1 MNLSNL
7 TIFNRIRPDTAMAAK
22 KRMAMRSRKL
32 VLSIFL
38 WILALAFIFPVVMT
52 LTNSFMDESEIAANY
67 SQIRALSSSTAA
79 MAPGFA
85 TIKLIPDIVTLSQYY
100 EVLIGSTSFLM
111 MFWNSVRLTLPIIIG
126 QMVVGSMA
134 AYAFAMLKFRGRNAL
149 FFVYIITMLMP
160 FQVTLVP
167 NYLMADRLGLIGKY
181 ESIVLP
187 GIFATFGVFLLRQF
201 MSYIPKE
208 NMEAAKID
216 GAGHPTIFL
225 KIIMPLCMPALAS
238 LAILSL
244 IDNWNMVEQPLIFL
258 KDANLQ
264 PLSLFLSK
272 LNSGAFGVAFAAS
285 ALFMMPILI
294 VFLYGE
300 NYLVEGIQMSSL
312 KD

>member
-1 MNLSNL
+1 MNLILKPRQKLSLNAQA
-7 TIFNRIRPDTAMAAK
+7 R
-22 KRMAMRSRKL
+22 KRMAFRSRK
-32 VLSIFL
+32 VILSLFL
-38 WILALAFIFPVVMT
+38 WALALTFIFPVVMT
-52 LTNSFMDESEIAANY
+52 FTNSFMDEAEISANY
-67 SQIRALSSSTAA
+67 SQIRNLSSSTAA
-79 MAPGFA
+79 VAQGFA
-85 TIKLIPDIVTLSQYY
+85 TIKLIPDMVSLDQYY
-100 EVLIGSTSFLM
+100 TVLIGSTSFLM
-111 MFWNSVRLTLPIIIG
+111 MFWNSVRLTLPIILG
-126 QMVVGSMA
+126 QIVVGSMA
-134 AYAFAMLKFRGRNAL
+134 AYAFAMLRFRGRNAL

-167 NYLMADRLGLIGKY
+167 NYLMADALGFLGKY

-201 MSYIPKE
+201 MSYIPME
-208 NMEAAKID
+208 NLEAAKMD

-225 KIIMPLCMPALAS
+225 RIVMPLCMPALAS
-238 LAILSL
+238 LAILSF

-272 LNSGAFGVAFAAS
+272 LNTGAFGVAFAAS
-285 ALFMMPILI
+285 ALFMAPILM

>member
-1 MNLSNL
+1 MNLILKGKPKLSLN
-7 TIFNRIRPDTAMAAK
+7 AQAK
-22 KRMAMRSRKL
+22 KRMALRSRK
-32 VLSIFL
+32 VILSIFL
-38 WILALAFIFPVVMT
+38 WVLALAFIFPVVMT
-52 LTNSFMDESEIAANY
+52 ITNSFMDETEIAANY
-67 SQIRALSSSTAA
+67 SQIRNLSSSTAA
-79 MAPGFA
+79 VAQGFV
-85 TIKLIPDIVTLSQYY
+85 TIKLIPDMVSLDQYY
-100 EVLIGSTSFLM
+100 TVLVGSTSFLM
-111 MFWNSVRLTLPIIIG
+111 MFWNSVRLTLPIILG
-126 QMVVGSMA
+126 QMFVGSMA

-167 NYLMADRLGLIGKY
+167 NYLMAERLGLIGKY

-201 MSYIPKE
+201 MSYIPLE
-208 NMEAAKID
+208 NMEAAKLD

-225 KIIMPLCMPALAS
+225 KIVMPLCAPALAA
-238 LAILSL
+238 LGILSF
-244 IDNWNMVEQPLIFL
+244 IDNWNMVEQPLVFL

-285 ALFMMPILI
+285 ALFMAPILI

>member
-1 MNLSNL
+1 MNL
-7 TIFNRIRPDTAMAAK
+7 IVKRRPGLSINARAK
-22 KRMAMRSRKL
+22 RRMALRSRK
-32 VLSIFL
+32 VILSVFL
-38 WILALAFIFPVVMT
+38 WVLALCFIFPVVMT
-52 LTNSFMDESEIAANY
+52 FTNSFMDETEIAANY
-67 SQIRALSSSTAA
+67 SQIRNLSSSTANLEQ
-79 MAPGFA
+79 GFV
-85 TIKLIPDIVTLSQYY
+85 TVKLIPDMVSLSQYY
-100 EVLIGSTSFLM
+100 TVLVGSTSFLM
-111 MFWNSVRLTLPIIIG
+111 MFWNSVRLTLPIILG
-126 QMVVGSMA
+126 QMVVGSLA
-134 AYAFAMLKFRGRNAL
+134 AYAFAMLRFRGRNAL

-167 NYLMADRLGLIGKY
+167 NYLMADRLGLIGQY
-181 ESIVLP
+181 SSIVLP

-201 MSYIPKE
+201 MMYIPME
-208 NMEAAKID
+208 NLEAAKMD

-225 KIIMPLCMPALAS
+225 RIVMPLCMPALAS
-238 LAILSL
+238 LGILSF

-272 LNSGAFGVAFAAS
+272 LNTGAFGVAFAAS
-285 ALFMMPILI
+285 ALFMAPILI

>member
-1 MNLSNL
+1 MNLILGKRMKLSVN
-7 TIFNRIRPDTAMAAK
+7 AMAK
-22 KRMAMRSRKL
+22 KRMALRSRK
-32 VLSIFL
+32 VILSLFL
-38 WILALAFIFPVVMT
+38 WVLALCFIFPVVMT
-52 LTNSFMDESEIAANY
+52 FTNSFMDETEIAQNY
-67 SQIRALSSSTAA
+67 SQIRNLSSSTANLA
-79 MAPGFA
+79 QGFV
-85 TIKLIPDIVTLSQYY
+85 TIKLIPDMVSLDQYY
-100 EVLIGSTSFLM
+100 TVLVGSTSFLM
-111 MFWNSVRLTLPIIIG
+111 MFWNSVRLTLPIILG
-126 QMVVGSMA
+126 QMAVGSLA

-167 NYLMADRLGLIGKY
+167 NYLMADRLGLLGHY

-201 MSYIPKE
+201 MMYIPHE
-208 NMEAAKID
+208 NMEAAELD
-216 GAGHPTIFL
+216 GAGHLTIFL
-225 KIIMPLCMPALAS
+225 EIVMPLCAPALAS
-238 LAILSL
+238 LGILSF

-258 KDANLQ
+258 KDADLQ

-285 ALFMMPILI
+285 ALFMAPILI

>member
-1 MNLSNL
+1 MNLILGGRTKLSVN
-7 TIFNRIRPDTAMAAK
+7 AMAK
-22 KRMAMRSRKL
+22 KRMALRSRK
-32 VLSIFL
+32 VALSLFL
-38 WILALAFIFPVVMT
+38 WALALCFIFPVVMT
-52 LTNSFMDESEIAANY
+52 FTNSFMDETEIAQNY
-67 SQIRALSSSTAA
+67 SQIRNLSSSTANLA
-79 MAPGFA
+79 QGFV
-85 TIKLIPDIVTLSQYY
+85 TIKLIPDMVSLDQYY
-100 EVLIGSTSFLM
+100 TVLVGSTSFLM
-111 MFWNSVRLTLPIIIG
+111 MFWNSVRLTLPIILG
-126 QMVVGSMA
+126 QMVVGSLA
-134 AYAFAMLKFRGRNAL
+134 AYAFAMLKFRGRNTL
-149 FFVYIITMLMP
+149 FFIYIITMLMP

-167 NYLMADRLGLIGKY
+167 NYLMADRLGLLGRY

-201 MSYIPKE
+201 MMYIPME
-208 NMEAAKID
+208 NVEAAKLD

-225 KIIMPLCMPALAS
+225 KIIMPLCAPALAS
-238 LAILSL
+238 LGILSF

-272 LNSGAFGVAFAAS
+272 LNTGAFGVAFAAS
-285 ALFMMPILI
+285 ALFMAPILI

>member
-1 MNLSNL
+1 MTL
-7 TIFNRIRPDTAMAAK
+7 TNKKLTWNTVQLRK
-22 KRMAMRSRKL
+22 KRMAKSRQI

-38 WILALAFIFPVVMT
+38 WALALAFIFPIVMT
-52 LTNSFMDESEIAANY
+52 FTNSFMDETEIAANY

-79 MAPGFA
+79 MAQGFA
-85 TIKLIPDIVTLSQYY
+85 TIKLIPDMVSLDQYY
-100 EVLIGSTSFLM
+100 TVLVGSTSFLM
-111 MFWNSVRLTLPIIIG
+111 MFWNSVRLTLPIIAG
-126 QMVVGSMA
+126 QMIVGSMA
-134 AYAFAMLKFRGRNAL
+134 AYAFAMLKFRGQNAL

-167 NYLMADRLGLIGKY
+167 NYLMADSLGLLGKY

-187 GIFATFGVFLLRQF
+187 GIFATFGVFLIRQF
-201 MSYIPKE
+201 MSYIPME
-208 NMEAAKID
+208 NMEAAKLD

-225 KIIMPLCMPALAS
+225 KIVMPLCTPALAS
-238 LAILSL
+238 LGILSC

-272 LNSGAFGVAFAAS
+272 LNTGAFGVAFAAS
-285 ALFMMPILI
+285 ALFMLPILI
-294 VFLYGE
+294 IFLYGE

-312 KD
+312 KE

>member
-1 MNLSNL
+1 
-7 TIFNRIRPDTAMAAK
+7 MAL
-22 KRMAMRSRKL
+22 RSRK
-32 VLSIFL
+32 VILSVFL
-38 WILALAFIFPVVMT
+38 WVLALCFIFPVVMT
-52 LTNSFMDESEIAANY
+52 FTNSFMDETEIAANY
-67 SQIRALSSSTAA
+67 SQIRNLSSSTANLEQ
-79 MAPGFA
+79 GFV
-85 TIKLIPDIVTLSQYY
+85 TVKLIPDMVSLSQYY
-100 EVLIGSTSFLM
+100 TVLVGSTSFLM
-111 MFWNSVRLTLPIIIG
+111 MFWNSVRLTLPIILG
-126 QMVVGSMA
+126 QMVVGSLA
-134 AYAFAMLKFRGRNAL
+134 AYAFAMLRFRGRNAL

-167 NYLMADRLGLIGKY
+167 NYLMADRLGLIGQY
-181 ESIVLP
+181 SSIVLP

-201 MSYIPKE
+201 MMYIPME
-208 NMEAAKID
+208 NLEAAKMD

-225 KIIMPLCMPALAS
+225 RIVMPLCMPALAS
-238 LAILSL
+238 LGILSF

-272 LNSGAFGVAFAAS
+272 LNTGAFGVAFAAS
-285 ALFMMPILI
+285 ALFMAPILI

>member
-1 MNLSNL
+1 MLL
-7 TIFNRIRPDTAMAAK
+7 
-22 KRMAMRSRKL
+22 
-32 VLSIFL
+32 LSIFL
-38 WILALAFIFPVVMT
+38 WVLALAFLFPVVMT
-52 LTNSFMDESEIAANY
+52 FTNSFMDETEIAANY
-67 SQIRALSSSTAA
+67 SQIRSLSSSTAA
-79 MAPGFA
+79 MAPDFV
-85 TIKLIPDIVTLSQYY
+85 TIKLIPDLVSLDQYY
-100 EVLIGSTSFLM
+100 TVLMGSTSFLM
-111 MFWNSVRLTLPIIIG
+111 MFWNSVWLTLPMLLG
-126 QMVVGSMA
+126 QMAVGSMA

-167 NYLMADRLGLIGKY
+167 NYLMADTLGLMGKF

-187 GIFATFGVFLLRQF
+187 GIFATFGVFLIRQF
-201 MSYIPKE
+201 MTYIPME
-208 NMEAAKID
+208 NIEAAKLD

-225 KIIMPLCMPALAS
+225 KIVMPLCTPALAS
-238 LAILSL
+238 LGILSC

-272 LNSGAFGVAFAAS
+272 LSSGAFGVAFAAS
-285 ALFMMPILI
+285 ALFMTPILI

-312 KD
+312 KE